1 VSFLA
6 PWALVLAAAAAVPLL
21 LHLLRRRTGTRVDF
35 PAVRYLLRAE
45 KEHAREVR
53 LRNLLLMLVR
63 VGIVLAIAL
72 ALAQPVGPLPGFG
85 HPPTAVAIVLDNSA
99 SSGAVGGDG
108 PALRSLVRA
117 ARRVIG
123 AAGRNDEL
131 TLLTADGIVRSAA
144 PDVLAAALDSITPM
158 DGAGDVTAALRRA
171 EAILTASALPERAT
185 VLLTD
190 AQATTWREVAVG
202 ASDVPRRLFVPR
214 EPPPS
219 NRGIAMLHVEPP
231 YWSPRG
237 GVRATLTGDSASWRL
252 ELDGRTVARGRST
265 DGNAIVARA
274 QSTARGWIAGVLELE
289 ADEFRADDRRHFA
302 VHVGDAPAVSA
313 DASSP
318 FLRGAVAALADAGRV
333 RSGNAV
339 LVGVAERA
347 RRPAVLFA
355 PSNPLQLAEA
365 NRELA
370 RAGIPWRFGA
380 RQAGPA
386 PLRGPDVDGARA
398 ITWYALDRAPSAG
411 ATASDT
417 LARVGAAPWAVA
429 GDGYVLVASPA
440 DPDATD
446 LVLRADFVPW
456 LDRLIAERLSSAA
469 GVARDV
475 GPGASVTVPAG
486 VDALEAPDSS
496 RRTLTAGTTLRAP
509 MDAGVYFWRRG
520 GSRAG
525 ALVVNLEPAESD
537 LRRLSADSLAA
548 QLAGASLSETPEQ
561 LARAAFTSGARRA
574 LATPLF
580 ITALVLLLLES
591 WLARRGHGG
600 RDPD

>member
-1 VSFLA
+1 MSFLA
-6 PWALVLAAAAAVPLL
+6 PWALLLAAAAAVPLL

-63 VGIVLAIAL
+63 VGIVLAVAL

-99 SSGAVGGDG
+99 STGAVGADG
-108 PALRSLVRA
+108 PALRALVRA
-117 ARRVIG
+117 SRRVVA
-123 AAGRNDEL
+123 AAGRNDEV

-144 PDVLAAALDSITPM
+144 PSVLDAALDSLLPM
-158 DGAGDVTAALRRA
+158 DGAGDISTALRRA
-171 EAILTASALPERAT
+171 EAILAASALPERTT
-185 VLLTD
+185 VLITD
-190 AQATTWREVAVG
+190 AQASTWRGVELPAD
-202 ASDVPRRLFVPR
+202 AAPRRVFVPR
-214 EPPPS
+214 EPPPA
-219 NRGIAMLHVEPP
+219 NRGIATLLVEPP

-237 GVRATLTGDSASWRL
+237 GVRATLSGDSASWRL
-252 ELDGRTVARGRST
+252 EVDGRTVARGRSG
-265 DGNAIVARA
+265 DGAAIVARA
-274 QSTARGWIAGVLELE
+274 QSAARGWIPGVLELD
-289 ADEFRADDRRHFA
+289 ADEFRADDRRFFA

-313 DASSP
+313 DASSQ

-347 RRPAVLFA
+347 RRPGVFFA
-355 PSNPLQLAEA
+355 PSNPLQLADA
-365 NRELA
+365 NRALA
-370 RAGIPWRFGA
+370 RAGIPWRYGA
-380 RQAGPA
+380 RQSGPA
-386 PLRGPDVDGARA
+386 PLRGSDVDGARA
-398 ITWYALDRAPSAG
+398 LTWYALERVPG
-411 ATASDT
+411 ASVSDT

-440 DPDATD
+440 DPEATD
-446 LVLRADFVPW
+446 LVLRAAFVPW
-456 LDRLIAERLSSAA
+456 LDRLIAERLGSAA

-475 GPGASVTVPAG
+475 GPGAMVTVPAG

-496 RRTLTAGTTLRAP
+496 RRALTAGSTVRAP
-509 MDAGVYFWRRG
+509 LEAGVYFWRRG
-520 GSRAG
+520 GARAG

-537 LRRLSADSLAA
+537 LRRLPSDSLAV
-548 QLAGASLSETPEQ
+548 LLGAESVAETPEQ
-561 LARAAFTSGARRA
+561 LARAAFTAGARRA
-574 LATPLF
+574 LATPLLF
-580 ITALVLLLLES
+580 TALVLLLLES
-591 WLARRGHGG
+591 WLARRGHTG